1 MQSKNQLILFTRFPE
16 PGKTK
21 TRLIPHLGAEGA
33 AQLQKEMTE
42 HTVGQ
47 AHRAGARI
55 EVRYAGGSL
64 EKMRDWLGADLDY
77 AEQGEGDLGERMDRA
92 FAEHFERGNERVVI
106 VGSDCP
112 SNGLGNMQAAFVALE
127 TADCVIGPASD
138 GGYYLIGLRREG
150 VATPLPRSR
159 PSATFPSELF
169 QGIDWGGEHVFEQ
182 TKKAASELTV
192 AELRQLDDVDRPEDI
207 PPKISVIIPTL
218 NEECH
223 LLQAIGR
230 ARVGFNVE
238 VIVADGGSQDRT
250 LEKTIGTRVLECS
263 QGRAAQQNEGAKV
276 ATGDLLLF
284 LHADTILP
292 DRWDWVVRETL
303 ADPAVSLGAFTFKIR
318 EQMRGLKF
326 IEDTANKRSK
336 VGKLPY
342 GDQGLFMR
350 KKTFEQAG
358 GFPDLPIMEDYA
370 FVRALR
376 RFGEVATV
384 PAAAITSGR
393 RWRQHGV
400 FKVTLI
406 NKLMILGYHLGI
418 PPERLARFYRGK

>member
-47 AHRAGARI
+47 AHRSGARI
-55 EVRYAGGSL
+55 EVRYAEGSL
-64 EKMRDWLGADLDY
+64 EKMRDWLGTDLDY
-77 AEQGEGDLGERMDRA
+77 AEQGEGDLGERMERA
-92 FAEHFERGNERVVI
+92 FAEHFERGAERVVI

-112 SNGLGNMQAAFVALE
+112 SNGLGNMQAAFAALE

-138 GGYYLIGLRREG
+138 GGYYLMGLC
-150 VATPLPRSR
+150 RSR

-182 TKKAASELTV
+182 TMKVASELTV
-192 AELRQLDDVDRPEDI
+192 AELKQLDDVDRPEDI

-218 NEECH
+218 NEEYH

-230 ARVGFNVE
+230 ARAGFNVE
-238 VIVADGGSQDRT
+238 VIVADGGGQDRT
-250 LEKTIGTRVLECS
+250 LEKTIGACVLECS
-263 QGRAAQQNEGAKV
+263 QGRAVQQNEGAKV

-292 DRWDWVVRETL
+292 EQWDWVVRETL
-303 ADPAVSLGAFTFKIR
+303 SDPAVSLGAFTFKIR

-326 IEDTANKRSK
+326 IEDMANKRSR
-336 VGKLPY
+336 VGRMPY
-342 GDQGLFMR
+342 GDQGLFMH
-350 KKTFEQAG
+350 KKTFETVG
-358 GFPDLPIMEDYA
+358 GFPDFPIMEDYA
-370 FVRALR
+370 LVRALR
-376 RFGEVATV
+376 DLGAVVTV
-384 PAAAITSGR
+384 PEDAITSGR
-393 RWRQHGV
+393 RWQQHGV

-418 PPERLARFYRGK
+418 PPERLARFYRGRRAACDT